1 LNAQEKI
8 WSLGNRCVRAAWLI
22 GRGRKIAYHIGMKL
36 LYGNE
41 SESVGIQG
49 RLKEFAVFL
58 NIFTSIPFRESE
70 IEHFAA
76 IEAAD
81 SSLGGAEAVDQPG
94 ECIERGDLKKA
105 NTVCRCLKLPALA
118 RGWWLISGVMSS
130 R

>member
-8 WSLGNRCVRAAWLI
+8 WSLGYRCVRAAWFI

-41 SESVGIQG
+41 SESLGIQG

-58 NIFTSIPFRESE
+58 NMFTSIPFRESK

-81 SSLGGAEAVDQPG
+81 PSLSDAEAVNQPG
-94 ECIERGDLKKA
+94 ECAERRDLKKA
-105 NTVCRCLKLPALA
+105 NTVCR
-118 RGWWLISGVMSS
+118 
-130 R
+130 